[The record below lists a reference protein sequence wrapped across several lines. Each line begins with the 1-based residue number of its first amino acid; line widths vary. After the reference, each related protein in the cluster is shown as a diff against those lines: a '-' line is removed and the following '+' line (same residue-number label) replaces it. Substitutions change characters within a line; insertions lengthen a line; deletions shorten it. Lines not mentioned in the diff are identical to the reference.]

1 MSEAIT
7 KAVEALTKCIDHWGD
22 ENPDDDW
29 DAIRDAREALTALQ
43 EQPAP
48 VWVKPLPVL
57 HIVFDGPPSH
67 DGGRFVEVE
76 TPDGKSIRAG
86 EWRERS
92 DGLWELRLS
101 ALQPSPASDP
111 RLDEL
116 EKLVNAL
123 DGLTENLT
131 REETRARA
139 EPLAVAY
146 ANGVGFA
153 NVAIRNVIAS
163 LREATPALIG
173 MVRHLTPYV
182 EAFRREESR
191 ADDLALKVDE
201 AEVRATAAE
210 ARVAEAYEQAARIA
224 DAMQAKIDARLKKLE
239 KPNADLAGAAAVG
252 AADAA
257 QKIAAQIR
265 ALGRA
270 GT

>member
-1 MSEAIT
+1 MTQETTPASAAIT
-7 KAVEALTKCIDHWGD
+7 WVD
-22 ENPDDDW
+22 
-29 DAIRDAREALTALQ
+29 DARPYYLGFVVESA
-43 EQPAP
+43 
-48 VWVKPLPVL
+48 
-57 HIVFDGPPSH
+57 GPPWEA
-67 DGGRFVEVE
+67 FQ
-76 TPDGKSIRAG
+76 TPDGKWRLTDPRGAKTFHNDLEAAKDFAG
-86 EWRERS
+86 NRETTHPS
-92 DGLWELRLS
+92 DF
-101 ALQPSPASDP
+101 